1 MTWCGLARMSSF
13 TSLFRRLSYGRSS
26 CVPRTGCM
34 PMRRPRIRSN
44 DEDSEYDDNVPYG
57 GDPDSVDAAAP
68 VARPLVLTV
77 PGASRPVLVDSVF
90 ERIIPDVSALVTHLG
105 EWTEIRL
112 FESPFHRAPVRVCRS
127 VLARYIYDAEA
138 MFEVKDCQALKL
150 RHGEWYMRQKVSPD
164 MASFVAL
171 ICIRNEGVAALA
183 VNNTKYLNTNITV
196 GSAIVF
202 PAVRGMFLL
211 PHIGGEAEYIILT
224 MTPTQDL
231 LDQGYDVFSPSVD
244 QDAQIRTASA
254 AETRKRACVLVS
266 DLITLRIELEECYH
280 RICKL
285 MIVISEFGDLY
296 SNVGAKMITES
307 VDAIA
312 KGMGSVD
319 VGGENCEVDGVA
331 SAVALCRRASSRS
344 RRRPVS
350 VSMNRSHSL
359 LNIGLNNLFAMFAQ
373 CANGTP
379 HPDSLMARME
389 KDLQDMYARFTE
401 LWDTVLEKA
410 ADLDSTLPRT
420 EVLEKFIHLQ
430 VCNSPAGIER
440 NQLVQ
445 RLTMLAGSGYRLTG
459 SGEGVPV

>member
-1 MTWCGLARMSSF
+1 MASL
-13 TSLFRRLSYGRSS
+13 TSLFRRLSHVRTS
-26 CVPRTGCM
+26 CVASGCM
-34 PMRRPRIRSN
+34 PLRRPRIRSSEDDAEYE
-44 DEDSEYDDNVPYG
+44 DEFPYG
-57 GDPDSVDAAAP
+57 GEAEAADAPA
-68 VARPLVLTV
+68 ARPLVLTV
-77 PGASRPVLVDSVF
+77 PGANRPVLVDSVF
-90 ERIIPDVSALVTHLG
+90 ERSIPDVAALVTHLG

-127 VLARYIYDAEA
+127 LLARYIYDAESL
-138 MFEVKDCQALKL
+138 FEVKDCQALKL

-171 ICIRNEGVAALA
+171 ICIKNDGVAALA
-183 VNNTKYLNTNITV
+183 VDNTRYLNTNITV

-211 PHIGGEAEYIILT
+211 PHIGGDAEYIILT

-231 LDQGYDVFSPSVD
+231 LDQGYDVFEPSAD
-244 QDAQIRTASA
+244 QDAQILAVSA
-254 AETRKRACVLVS
+254 AETRKRACALVS
-266 DLITLRIELEECYH
+266 CLIDLRIELEECYH
-280 RICKL
+280 KICKL

-296 SNVGAKMITES
+296 SEVGAKMISES

-312 KGMGSVD
+312 KGMGSAT
-319 VGGENCEVDGVA
+319 GETESDA
-331 SAVALCRRASSRS
+331 ATAVELCRRATRS

-350 VSMNRSHSL
+350 VAMTRSHSL
-359 LNIGLNNLFAMFAQ
+359 LNNGIHNLFAVFAQ
-373 CANGTP
+373 CPSGAP

-389 KDLQDMYARFTE
+389 QDLQDLYARFTE

-430 VCNSPAGIER
+430 VCNSPAGVKR

-459 SGEGVPV
+459 SGDGVPV

>member
-13 TSLFRRLSYGRSS
+13 ASLFRRISYGRSS

-34 PMRRPRIRSN
+34 PLRRPRIRSN
-44 DEDSEYDDNVPYG
+44 EDDTEYEDEFPYG
-57 GDPDSVDAAAP
+57 GEADVADSA

-77 PGASRPVLVDSVF
+77 PGANRPVLVDSVL
-90 ERIIPDVSALVTHLG
+90 ERSIPEVSSLVTHIG
-105 EWTEIRL
+105 EWTEICL
-112 FESPFHRAPVRVCRS
+112 FESPFCRAPVRVCRS
-127 VLARYIYDAEA
+127 VLAKYIYDADGQ
-138 MFEVKDCQALKL
+138 FEVKDSQALKL
-150 RHGEWYMRQKVSPD
+150 RHGEWYMRQKVSPEI
-164 MASFVAL
+164 AAFVVVICMKNDGVSAL
-171 ICIRNEGVAALA
+171 S
-183 VNNTKYLNTNITV
+183 VNNTKYLNTNMTAGNAVI
-196 GSAIVF
+196 F
-202 PAVRGMFLL
+202 PAIRGMFLL
-211 PHIGGEAEYIILT
+211 PHIGGDVEYLILT
-224 MTPTQDL
+224 LTPTQDL
-231 LDQGYDVFSPSVD
+231 LDNGYDVFSPSVD

-266 DLITLRIELEECYH
+266 DLISLRIELEECYH

-296 SNVGAKMITES
+296 SEVGAKMITES

-319 VGGENCEVDGVA
+319 VGDENCEVDGA
-331 SAVALCRRASSRS
+331 AGAVALCRRASSRS

-389 KDLQDMYARFTE
+389 QDLQVMYSRFTE